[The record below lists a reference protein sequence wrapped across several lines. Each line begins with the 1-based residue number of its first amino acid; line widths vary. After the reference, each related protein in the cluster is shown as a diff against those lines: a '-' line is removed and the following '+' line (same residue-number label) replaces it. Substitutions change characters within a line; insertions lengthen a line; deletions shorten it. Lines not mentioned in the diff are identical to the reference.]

1 MKFFKRRVS
10 LNKLDYN
17 KLPILDAEEIIN
29 LLGLK
34 QKIRSIERLSASGTQ
49 YFKALYYPAIRT
61 YLESV
66 QLVPA
71 SVSHHHAGPGG
82 LATHTIDV
90 IDRALR
96 ARKNFNLPLHSDTE
110 TIYREEHI
118 WTYGI
123 FAGALL
129 HDVGKI
135 VCASRI
141 QLDNGK
147 LWTPHENSIL
157 KSGANSYSVEFV
169 RSKYKLHT
177 LLSSSFFHMLPVE
190 GRKWLTEYEH
200 ILEQLIAWLHGD
212 IYSFGTLGEI
222 IRKADSESTADNLR
236 IGGDRQ
242 RFPNAPSI
250 PLVDRL
256 TTTLRQLLSDGKLKV
271 NHPDGSSGWC
281 DNQYIYLVCGTVA
294 DAVRNQLNNLGA
306 KDIPTD
312 NSRIFDIWQEH
323 DFLVSTPE
331 NGSIWNLTIN
341 DKLNL
346 TVLKFELSRLYPPG
360 QTPAAFTGKLD
371 ISSAR
376 SFGVQHTKKENIA
389 TIDPL
394 SLQETDTAI
403 SDINHIKKETVYKDV
418 TTDVAKQQTEPV
430 ETNHAHNMSMVVSE
444 ANNEEMRPV
453 AKTALEPETKRT
465 YGLDDPDI
473 AVYFLDWLREGINN
487 KTIFINR
494 SNALVHVVK
503 EGVLVVSPLSFKKFI
518 REFNLASGDITENDA
533 TKRIQN
539 RLQKMMRKAKLHK
552 KTSKGLNIHTYSI
565 TGPNRDAKI
574 KGWLFTRKSIF
585 GDKTDLEV
593 NKVLSNISGFSE
605 KTPA

>member
-1 MKFFKRRVS
+1 MKLFKKKIS

-17 KLPILDAEEIIN
+17 KLPILDSEEIIN

-49 YFKALYYPAIRT
+49 YFKALYYPAIKT

-129 HDVGKI
+129 HDVGKT

-157 KSGANSYSVEFV
+157 KSGAKTYNVEFV
-169 RSKYKLHT
+169 KSKYKLHT

-222 IRKADSESTADNLR
+222 IRQADSESTADNLR

-242 RFPNAPSI
+242 RFPDAPTI

-256 TTTLRQLLSDGKLKV
+256 TTTLRQLLSDGKLKI

-281 DNQYIYLVCGTVA
+281 DSRYIYLVCGTVA

-323 DFLVSTPE
+323 GFLVSTPE
-331 NGSIWNLTIN
+331 NGSIWNLIIN
-341 DKLNL
+341 DKLRL

-360 QTPAAFTGKLD
+360 QTPAAFAGSLV
-371 ISSAR
+371 ISTDDNL
-376 SFGVQHTKKENIA
+376 GVLHTKKETAA
-389 TIDPL
+389 TIAPPV
-394 SLQETDTAI
+394 SQETGTET
-403 SDINHIKKETVYKDV
+403 SDIDHISKQAVYKDV
-418 TTDVAKQQTEPV
+418 TSNIEQQQTKPADN
-430 ETNHAHNMSMVVSE
+430 NHANNMSMVVGR
-444 ANNEEMRPV
+444 ADVEEMRPV
-453 AKTALEPETKRT
+453 AKTAREPETERI
-465 YGLDDPDI
+465 YNLDDPDI
-473 AVYFLDWLREGINN
+473 AAYFLDWLREGICN
-487 KTIFINR
+487 KTIYINR
-494 SNALVHVVK
+494 SNALVHIVK

-552 KTSKGLNIHTYSI
+552 KTSNGLNIHTYSI
-565 TGPNRDAKI
+565 TGPNKDAKI
-574 KGWLFTRKSIF
+574 KGWLFTKESIF

-593 NKVLSNISGFSE
+593 NKVLSNISGFSD
-605 KTPA
+605 KNTA